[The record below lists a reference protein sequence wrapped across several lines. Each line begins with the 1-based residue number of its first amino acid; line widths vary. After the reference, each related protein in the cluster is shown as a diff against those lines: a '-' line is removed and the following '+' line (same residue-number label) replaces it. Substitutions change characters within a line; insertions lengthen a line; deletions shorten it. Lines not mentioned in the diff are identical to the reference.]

1 MSWLFSRALVA
12 EYSRAICSDG
22 ALSVLSSAMPTPQ
35 AFCAPD
41 KTTDF
46 SRPSRFGMTFAP
58 LTESLGADV
67 LTLFL
72 AAFPVRTS
80 ASPGPAKDLTAS
92 ARVSGAKWRAS
103 FAKFD
108 RDTHSWKT
116 AQCSLLA
123 DSGECSPTW
132 PRSGSM
138 RDGVCSE
145 RPMLALR
152 TNATGSGLLP
162 TLTCGGGGQTLP
174 PGTTRTGMTPDGKKR
189 TVSLQQALCML
200 PTLTVH
206 GNHNRKGVSPTSGD
220 GLATA
225 LRRMPTLT
233 ASDGKGGPGCSGR
246 AGGLNLRTAI
256 QRMPTL
262 AASDWKGR
270 SGAGHLSR
278 HGAKRLSD
286 AMPADGGPLNPT
298 WCEWFMGFPLGWTEL
313 PDSATRKSRPSQRRR
328 GAHCRSDAA

>member
-22 ALSVLSSAMPTPQ
+22 ALSALSSATPTPQ

-67 LTLFL
+67 LTWFL

-80 ASPGPAKDLTAS
+80 ASPEPARGLVAN
-92 ARVSGAKWRAS
+92 ARASGAKWRAS

-116 AQCSLLA
+116 AQCSLLE
-123 DSGECSPTW
+123 DSDECSPTW
-132 PRSGSM
+132 PRSGLM

-162 TLTCGGGGQTLP
+162 TLTCDSVTQRTKPYAQGGAPLTLAVA
-174 PGTTRTGMTPDGKKR
+174 R
-189 TVSLQQALCML
+189 L

-206 GNHNRKGVSPTSGD
+206 GNYNRKGVSPTSGD

-225 LRRMPTLT
+225 IR
-233 ASDGKGGPGCSGR
+233 K
-246 AGGLNLRTAI
+246 
-256 QRMPTL
+256 MPTL

-313 PDSATRKSRPSQRRR
+313 PDSATRKYRQSQRLH
-328 GAHCRSDAA
+328 GADCRSDAA

>member
-22 ALSVLSSAMPTPQ
+22 ALSALSSATPTPQ

-58 LTESLGADV
+58 LTGSLGADA
-67 LTLFL
+67 LTWFL
-72 AAFPVRTS
+72 AGFPVRTS
-80 ASPGPAKDLTAS
+80 ASPEPARGLMANAPAS
-92 ARVSGAKWRAS
+92 GEKWHAS

-108 RDTHSWKT
+108 RATHSWKT

-123 DSGECSPTW
+123 DSDECSPTW

-152 TNATGSGLLP
+152 TSATGSGLLP
-162 TLTCGGGGQTLP
+162 TLLVPNGGRSVKHAEFVGNTAYHN
-174 PGTTRTGMTPDGKKR
+174 GKK
-189 TVSLQQALCML
+189 VQVDLHAALLRL

-206 GNHNRKGVSPTSGD
+206 GNYNRKGVSPTSGD

-225 LRRMPTLT
+225 L
-233 ASDGKGGPGCSGR
+233 C
-246 AGGLNLRTAI
+246 RT
-256 QRMPTL
+256 PTL

-313 PDSATRKSRPSQRRR
+313 PDSATRKFRQSQRLH
-328 GAHCRSDAA
+328 GAHCGSDAA